1 MVAGVAI
8 KKREERA
15 PGCRVN
21 NLVDARE
28 RKRVFRAVLV
38 EICVI
43 DTVEEIKNGGPWI
56 TVKGLVAT
64 STTNQSLFLEG
75 KHKN

>member
-1 MVAGVAI
+1 MVARVAI
-8 KKREERA
+8 KKREKRA

-38 EICVI
+38 EIRIINTHSPFAIFLFYKDWVSQSFWMC
-43 DTVEEIKNGGPWI
+43 DFSDK
-56 TVKGLVAT
+56 T
-64 STTNQSLFLEG
+64 SG
-75 KHKN
+75 

>member
-1 MVAGVAI
+1 MVARVAI
-8 KKREERA
+8 KKREKRA

-38 EICVI
+38 EICIVNNLRFAF
-43 DTVEEIKNGGPWI
+43 TCRVERWSSSVRVVRGDIGWF
-56 TVKGLVAT
+56 
-64 STTNQSLFLEG
+64 QD
-75 KHKN
+75 

>member
-28 RKRVFRAVLV
+28 SKRVFRVVLV
-38 EICVI
+38 EIRIINTYSPFAIFLFYNDWVCQPLWMC
-43 DTVEEIKNGGPWI
+43 DFSDK
-56 TVKGLVAT
+56 T
-64 STTNQSLFLEG
+64 SS
-75 KHKN
+75 

>member
-28 RKRVFRAVLV
+28 RKRDFRAVLV
-38 EICVI
+38 EIRVI
-43 DTVEEIKNGGPWI
+43 DTQSPFAIFLFYMDWVCQPLRMCDFSDK
-56 TVKGLVAT
+56 T
-64 STTNQSLFLEG
+64 SG
-75 KHKN
+75 